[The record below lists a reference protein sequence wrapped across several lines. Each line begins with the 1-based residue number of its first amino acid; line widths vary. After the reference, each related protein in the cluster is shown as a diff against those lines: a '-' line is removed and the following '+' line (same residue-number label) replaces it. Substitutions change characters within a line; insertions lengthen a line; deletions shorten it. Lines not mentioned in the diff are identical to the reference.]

1 MRAHSTADVIGQS
14 FNSFFDNM
22 SPGDDDYSDNYSELI
37 SSEWVVTDRINAET
51 GRNFTSWAEY
61 FGPRQVDGNSFTLT
75 QQYNLSSEVFDDDN
89 LAIDWP
95 SDVFNTS
102 APKESFPWAAKD
114 IIIVS
119 QIHPSFTLRTNAE
132 IAYRR
137 PMLICMLLLRGTD
150 DTTKRC
156 AYRRRRRST

>member
-14 FNSFFDNM
+14 FNTFFDDM
-22 SPGDDDYSDNYSELI
+22 SPDDKYYDDNYSELI

-61 FGPRQVDGNSFTLT
+61 FGPRHVNGNPFTLT
-75 QQYNLSSEVFDDDN
+75 QQYNLSSEVFDDNN

-102 APKESFPWAAKD
+102 APKESFPWDAKD

-119 QIHPSFTLRTNAE
+119 QITHSIHT
-132 IAYRR
+132 
-137 PMLICMLLLRGTD
+137 
-150 DTTKRC
+150 
-156 AYRRRRRST
+156 SH